1 VPVFVPY
8 IVVFNG
14 QPVESTQENTKTFEG
29 AVAGTF
35 FEVRLDSF
43 DGPIDLLLHLVK
55 GNELSIER
63 ISLAAVT
70 SQYLECIEKM
80 RDLDLDIASEY
91 LLVAATLLSIK
102 AAVLLQDP
110 IELQNEPE
118 ENLPDPH
125 KELLERLRAAQVY
138 KNGAMELGKISM
150 LGIDVFQR
158 PSTLSAF
165 ESPEEVYRKHDSM
178 LLGQA
183 FRKLLTRIGKE
194 GFLLKFEV
202 DSVTVVERMVRI
214 VDTLKSANGP
224 IEFASLFQ
232 DAKNRMSIVNSFV
245 AILELCRRCAIVV
258 LQQNS
263 YEEIKIALSGTDID
277 KSNLTSEFDVQGAE
291 AAVKEMTVNG

>member
-1 VPVFVPY
+1 M
-8 IVVFNG
+8 
-14 QPVESTQENTKTFEG
+14 ESTEQNTNTIAKKFEG

-35 FEVRLDSF
+35 FEVKLDSF

-70 SQYLECIEKM
+70 SQYLACIEEM

-102 AAVLLQDP
+102 AAVLLHDP

-125 KELLERLRAAQVY
+125 KELLERLRAAQIY
-138 KNGAMELGKISM
+138 KNSAEQLGKISI
-150 LGIDVFQR
+150 LGVDVFQR
-158 PSTLSAF
+158 PSTLSDF

-183 FRKLLTRIGKE
+183 FRQLLARVGKQ
-194 GFLLKFEV
+194 GFLLRFEV

-214 VDTLKSANGP
+214 VDNLKNAKAPVS
-224 IEFASLFQ
+224 FSSLFE
-232 DAKNRMSIVNSFV
+232 DSKNRMSIVNSFV

-258 LQQNS
+258 LQQTS
-263 YEEIKIALSGTDID
+263 YEEIKIALSGTEID
-277 KSNLTSEFDVQGAE
+277 KGSLTSEFDVQSAE
-291 AAVKEMTVNG
+291 AAVKDMTVNG

>member
-1 VPVFVPY
+1 M
-8 IVVFNG
+8 
-14 QPVESTQENTKTFEG
+14 ESTEENIKTFEG
-29 AVAGTF
+29 AIAGTF

-55 GNELSIER
+55 GSELSIER

-80 RDLDLDIASEY
+80 RDLDLDIAAEY

-118 ENLPDPH
+118 ENIPDPH
-125 KELLERLRAAQVY
+125 KELLERLRAAQIY
-138 KNGAMELGKISM
+138 KNSAAELGKINM
-150 LGIDVFQR
+150 LGVDVFPR
-158 PSTLSAF
+158 PSSLSDF

-183 FRKLLTRIGKE
+183 FRQLLSRIGKE

-214 VDTLKSANGP
+214 VDTLKNAKSP
-224 IEFASLFQ
+224 VEFSSLFK
-232 DAKNRMSIVNSFV
+232 DSKNRMSIVNSFV

-263 YEEIKIALSGTDID
+263 YEEIKIALSGVEI
-277 KSNLTSEFDVQGAE
+277 NQGELTSEFDVQGA
-291 AAVKEMTVNG
+291 AATVRDMTVNG

>member
-1 VPVFVPY
+1 
-8 IVVFNG
+8 
-14 QPVESTQENTKTFEG
+14 VESVNENTKSSAQTFEG
-29 AVAGTF
+29 AVSGTF

-55 GNELSIER
+55 GSELSIER

-80 RDLDLDIASEY
+80 RDLDLDIAAEY

-102 AAVLLQDP
+102 AAVLLHDP

-125 KELLERLRAAQVY
+125 KELLERLRAAQIY
-138 KNGAMELGKISM
+138 KNSAAELGKISM
-150 LGIDVFQR
+150 LGVDVFQR
-158 PSTLSAF
+158 PSSLSDF

-183 FRKLLTRIGKE
+183 FRQLLTRIGKE

-202 DSVTVVERMVRI
+202 DSVTVVERMVKI
-214 VDTLKSANGP
+214 LDNLKIAKEPVS
-224 IEFASLFQ
+224 FSSLFEGS
-232 DAKNRMSIVNSFV
+232 KNRMSIVNSFV
-245 AILELCRRCAIVV
+245 AILELCRRSAIVV
-258 LQQNS
+258 LQQGS
-263 YEEIKIALSGTDID
+263 YEEIKIALSGTEID
-277 KSNLTSEFDVQGAE
+277 KGNLTSEFDVQGAE
-291 AAVKEMTVNG
+291 ATVKELTVNG